1 MPRVGAIADATVGFD
16 LSGLALVSIRF
27 EPEAAARFAEVSG
40 AHVGHRLAIVLD
52 DEAVS
57 APVVREA
64 ITGGVAQIDMGTADP
79 DPDAALAEAQ
89 ALVAAL
95 GTEPLQAA
103 WRVVE

>member
-1 MPRVGAIADATVGFD
+1 MPRVGAIADATVGFH
-16 LSGLALVSIRF
+16 LSGLVLVSIRF
-27 EPEAAARFAEVSG
+27 EPEAAPRFAEVTG

-79 DPDAALAEAQ
+79 HAALAEAQ

-95 GTEPLQAA
+95 GTEPRQAA
-103 WRVVE
+103 RRVVE